1 LLVFSGASEAG
12 TKEAAASER
21 PAWLRPLD
29 HETEIQAKARTE
41 PTNQDAKKDSG
52 NWAGWSKLEPGVLD
66 VQAWDWLQQ
75 DLNRMLDLTTAP
87 PPNHLSS
94 MVFEERY
101 LGATVEYLDV
111 DAEEGRIFEVA
122 VGKAL
127 DELAG
132 ARDDMLR
139 QAPKQ
144 APSGSNV
151 DETAA
156 MLESRASWTAYRKA
170 QSHAARH
177 PLDLLQELPR
187 HELLRETML
196 KWLLRLEYG
205 IEAAGK

>member
-1 LLVFSGASEAG
+1 
-12 TKEAAASER
+12 
-21 PAWLRPLD
+21 
-29 HETEIQAKARTE
+29 
-41 PTNQDAKKDSG
+41 
-52 NWAGWSKLEPGVLD
+52 
-66 VQAWDWLQQ
+66 
-75 DLNRMLDLTTAP
+75 MLDRTTAP

-94 MVFEERY
+94 KVFEERY
-101 LGATVEYLDV
+101 LGATVEYLEV
-111 DAEEGRIFEVA
+111 DAEDGRIFEVA

-139 QAPKQ
+139 QAPTQ
-144 APSGSNV
+144 APTQAPQTPSESNI